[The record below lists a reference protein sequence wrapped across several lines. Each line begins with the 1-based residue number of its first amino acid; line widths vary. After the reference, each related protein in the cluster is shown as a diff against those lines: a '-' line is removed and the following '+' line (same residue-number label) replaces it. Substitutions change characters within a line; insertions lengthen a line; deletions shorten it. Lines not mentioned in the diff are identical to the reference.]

1 MDGTQPAYTGV
12 EFQPFSQFE
21 MEWHMR
27 TRRGFT
33 LLEVAIVVVLMGIM
47 GGYAAPRLFQARM
60 RASARSAS
68 QAVLAHVAR
77 TRDIASRRR
86 IATRVVLASTTVRA
100 FGTINGVEQEVLPPL
115 DLSTEY
121 GATLTSGRP
130 EIRFDTRGFASGLT
144 GHVEV
149 STYHG
154 SSYSKLCISRYG
166 NARLGGCLS

>member
-1 MDGTQPAYTGV
+1 
-12 EFQPFSQFE
+12 
-21 MEWHMR
+21 MESWMR

-47 GGYAAPRLFQARM
+47 GGYAAPRLIQART
-60 RASARSAS
+60 RASSRSAA
-68 QAVLAHVAR
+68 QAVLSQITR

-86 IATRVVLASTTVRA
+86 IATRVVLTSTTVRA
-100 FGTINGVEQEVLPPL
+100 FGTVNGVEQEILPPL
-115 DLSTEY
+115 SLTTEY
-121 GATLTSGRP
+121 GSTLTSGRP

-144 GHVEV
+144 THVEV

-154 SSYSKLCISRYG
+154 TSSSRLCISRYG

>member
-1 MDGTQPAYTGV
+1 M
-12 EFQPFSQFE
+12 S
-21 MEWHMR
+21 

-47 GGYAAPRLFQARM
+47 GGYAAPRLLQART

-68 QAVLAHVAR
+68 QAVVSQLAR

-86 IATRVVLASTTVRA
+86 IATRVVLSSTTIRA
-100 FGTINGVEQEVLPPL
+100 FGTINGVELEVLPPL
-115 DLSTEY
+115 DLTTEY
-121 GATLTSGRP
+121 GATLTSGKP

-149 STYHG
+149 RTFHG
-154 SSYSKLCISRYG
+154 TVSSALCVSRYG

>member
-1 MDGTQPAYTGV
+1 M
-12 EFQPFSQFE
+12 S
-21 MEWHMR
+21 

-47 GGYAAPRLFQARM
+47 GGYAAPRLFQART

-68 QAVLAHVAR
+68 QAVVSQLAR

-86 IATRVVLASTTVRA
+86 IATRVVLSSTTIRA
-100 FGTINGVEQEVLPPL
+100 YGTINGVEQEVLPPL
-115 DLSTEY
+115 NLTTEY
-121 GATLTSGRP
+121 GATLTSGKP

-154 SSYSKLCISRYG
+154 SSYSKLCVSRYG
-166 NARLGGCLS
+166 NVRLGGCIS

>member
-1 MDGTQPAYTGV
+1 M
-12 EFQPFSQFE
+12 S
-21 MEWHMR
+21 

-47 GGYAAPRLFQARM
+47 GGYAAPRLFQART

-68 QAVLAHVAR
+68 QAVVSQLAR
-77 TRDIASRRR
+77 TRDIAARRR
-86 IATRVVLASTTVRA
+86 IATRVVLSSTTLRA
-100 FGTINGVEQEVLPPL
+100 YGTINGVEQEVLPPL
-115 DLSTEY
+115 NLTTEY
-121 GATLTSGRP
+121 GATLTSGKP

-166 NARLGGCLS
+166 NVRLGGCLS

>member
-1 MDGTQPAYTGV
+1 MG
-12 EFQPFSQFE
+12 
-21 MEWHMR
+21 

-33 LLEVAIVVVLMGIM
+33 LLEIAIVVVLMGIM
-47 GGYAAPRLFQARM
+47 GGYAAPRLLQART

-68 QAVLAHVAR
+68 QAVVSHVAR

-86 IATRVVLASTTVRA
+86 IATRVVLSSTTIRA

-115 DLSTEY
+115 NLTTEY
-121 GATLTSGRP
+121 GATLTSGKP

-149 STYHG
+149 NTIHG
-154 SSYSKLCISRYG
+154 NSYSKLCVSRYG
-166 NARLGGCLS
+166 NVRLGGCIS

>member
-1 MDGTQPAYTGV
+1 M
-12 EFQPFSQFE
+12 S
-21 MEWHMR
+21 

-47 GGYAAPRLFQARM
+47 GGYAAPRLLRARTT
-60 RASARSAS
+60 ASARSAS
-68 QAVLAHVAR
+68 QAVVWQLAR

-86 IATRVVLASTTVRA
+86 IATRVVLSSTTIRA
-100 FGTINGVEQEVLPPL
+100 YGTINGVEQEVLPPL
-115 DLSTEY
+115 NLTTEY
-121 GATLTSGRP
+121 GATLTSGKP

-154 SSYSKLCISRYG
+154 SSSSKLCISRYG
-166 NARLGGCLS
+166 NARIGGCLS

>member
-1 MDGTQPAYTGV
+1 M
-12 EFQPFSQFE
+12 S
-21 MEWHMR
+21 

-47 GGYAAPRLFQARM
+47 GGYAAPRLLEARM
-60 RASARSAS
+60 RATSRSAA
-68 QAVLAHVAR
+68 QAVLSQVVR

-86 IATRVVLASTTVRA
+86 IATRVVLSASTIRA
-100 FGTINGVEQEVLPPL
+100 LGTIGGVEQEILPPL
-115 DLSTEY
+115 DLSAEY
-121 GATLTSGRP
+121 GASLTSSRT

-149 STYHG
+149 RTYHG
-154 SSYSKLCISRYG
+154 GMSSALCISRYG